1 MIPFANSIR
10 VTGTPELRA
19 SVESKPMPVVG
30 TVDITTNQFIL
41 LSDPVPSIDFI
52 LSYDQSTPQYV
63 PVLDILYERRL
74 NHASPAMQSVDSN
87 QTPFY
92 FVVHN
97 ELFTQL

>member
-10 VTGTPELRA
+10 VTGTPEVRA

-52 LSYDQSTPQYV
+52 LSYDKSTPQYV
-63 PVLDILYERRL
+63 QVLDILYERRL
-74 NHASPAMQSVDSN
+74 IHASPAMQSVDSS